1 MNFTYVIAESVEVS
15 DNDFEEMI
23 KYLRVNPDSDY
34 KDAIYTVLENTYDN
48 DAIEK
53 VIKEVIEE
61 LKKKDIIDKRQGN
74 VYLTLYDC
82 EEVNDFFK
90 LMDKVA
96 KRTNGER
103 SSLEIIYKLFE
114 TYNSDKNTFDEYR
127 DEVMK
132 IEF

>member
-48 DAIEK
+48 SAIEK
-53 VIKEVIEE
+53 VIKKVIEE

-82 EEVNDFFK
+82 EKVNDFFK

-114 TYNSDKNTFDEYR
+114 TYNSDKNTFDKYN

>member
-1 MNFTYVIAESVEVS
+1 MEFNYVIAESVEVS

-34 KDAIYTVLENTYDN
+34 EEAIYTVLENTYYN
-48 DAIEK
+48 SSIEK
-53 VIKEVIEE
+53 VIKEIIKE

-74 VYLTLYDC
+74 VYLTLSDC
-82 EEVNDFFK
+82 EEVNDFFE

-114 TYNSDKNTFDEYR
+114 TYNSDKNAFDKYSN
-127 DEVMK
+127 EVMK